1 MENGKGFRSS
11 MFGGFKKQ
19 DVMDYIEQLQN
30 ELNAIKGQM
39 SELEKEYAA
48 ALMEDSKEP
57 LRGEGNVQFNI
68 NNLIDY
74 HNFGLLEPNAAAMS
88 MTE

>member
-1 MENGKGFRSS
+1 M
-11 MFGGFKKQ
+11 Q
-19 DVMDYIEQLQN
+19 
-30 ELNAIKGQM
+30 
-39 SELEKEYAA
+39 KEYAA